1 VNTLVAVALGGAL
14 GSASRHVFN
23 VGVTRLMGNGF
34 PWGILGVN
42 VLGSFA
48 IGFLSALLLR
58 KWPDAN
64 GLHLFLTTG
73 FLGGFTTFSAF
84 ALDVFKLMQAGQNST
99 AAIYVVASVALSIAA
114 VFAGFMLLRGV
125 A

>member
-23 VGVTRLMGNGF
+23 VSVTRLMGNGF

-114 VFAGFMLLRGV
+114 VFAGFMLLRVV